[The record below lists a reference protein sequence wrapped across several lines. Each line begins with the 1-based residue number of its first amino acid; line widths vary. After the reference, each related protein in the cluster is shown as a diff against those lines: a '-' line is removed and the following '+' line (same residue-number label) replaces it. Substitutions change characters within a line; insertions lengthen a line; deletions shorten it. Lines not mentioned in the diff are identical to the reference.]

1 MHSVRILLFLVLG
14 SLLGGCS
21 HLHVDGQGRRHVV
34 GFVWLTLPPANVEPV
49 GAESLRAR
57 TIGLALTRSPAGD
70 AAVLG
75 YSDATVTVIRN
86 DAQVRLPAPAAP
98 APKETAR

>member
-1 MHSVRILLFLVLG
+1 MHSVRMMPLLLLS
-14 SLLGGCS
+14 SLLAACS
-21 HLHVDGQGRRHVV
+21 HLHVDEQGRRHVF

-75 YSDATVTVIRN
+75 YSDTTVTVIRN
-86 DAQVRLPAPAAP
+86 DALVRLPAPAASS
-98 APKETAR
+98 PKETAR